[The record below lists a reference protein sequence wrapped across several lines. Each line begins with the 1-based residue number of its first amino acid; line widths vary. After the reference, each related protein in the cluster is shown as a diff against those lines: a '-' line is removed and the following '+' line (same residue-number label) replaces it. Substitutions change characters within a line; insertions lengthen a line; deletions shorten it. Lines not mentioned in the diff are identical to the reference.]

1 MTGSAA
7 KGAES
12 TGMQVVPDLD
22 KRLAKFRPGPAT
34 MMIHLALSDL
44 PDWHAGAELRRFAY
58 VHLAPSMGALAKA
71 KREGKARHI
80 GVANFNIAMVEEAMR
95 LCPEPLAVLLTIVL
109 TFFGA
114 AACYRLRLHMN
125 VSFFADML
133 PPPLRARMGLG
144 RTFQVPRPLGGLTV
158 FENALVGSMRAAGL
172 SGRHA
177 YGAAYEALDVT
188 GMAGQANTTAG
199 SLRLLDRKR
208 LELARALAMRP
219 RVLLLDEIA
228 GGLSDPETEALIG
241 TIRAVNEGGTAIV
254 WVEHVLRVLTAV
266 VTRLVCLAGGQVI
279 ADGAPSDVLASD
291 AVRTAFLGGGV
302 L

>member
-1 MTGSAA
+1 VS
-7 KGAES
+7 
-12 TGMQVVPDLD
+12 P
-22 KRLAKFRPGPAT
+22 P
-34 MMIHLALSDL
+34 
-44 PDWHAGAELRRFAY
+44 
-58 VHLAPSMGALAKA
+58 ALAVTDVA
-71 KREGKARHI
+71 KSYGSLS
-80 GVANFNIAMVEEAMR
+80 VLSSVS
-95 LCPEPLAVLLTIVL
+95 LAVAPGEAVGVVGPNGAGKTTLLDLLTGTGRCDAGRVL
-109 TFFGA
+109 
-114 AACYRLRLHMN
+114 LHGRD
-125 VSFFADML
+125 VTRL

-144 RTFQVPRPLGGLTV
+144 RTFQVPRPLQDLTV

-172 SGRHA
+172 RGRQA
-177 YGAAYEALDVT
+177 YGAAYEALAVT
-188 GMAGQANTTAG
+188 GMTGHANYRAG

-219 RVLLLDEIA
+219 RILLLDEIA

-241 TIRAVNEGGTAIV
+241 TIRAVNGAGTAII

-266 VTRLVCLAGGQVI
+266 VNRLICLAGGQII